1 MTIRLV
7 LPLGA
12 MLAIAMP
19 AIAMLAPPSSA
30 QAPKAPP
37 SGSKA
42 APEPPKVERLHE
54 SQFWSAF
61 AETAKGGKA
70 CYLVG
75 RPQKS
80 EPANLKRGDVRVF
93 VTHRPAEKSY
103 SVVNFAA
110 GYPYKEGSEAEL
122 AVDARKFTL
131 FTSKEGAW
139 ARDAATDKAIA
150 EAMAKGKQAVL
161 KGTSARGTAT
171 TDTYA
176 LAGFAQALGEIDKA
190 CGVKR

>member
-12 MLAIAMP
+12 MLAIAM
-19 AIAMLAPPSSA
+19 AATPSVA
-30 QAPKAPP
+30 QAPKSAP
-37 SGSKA
+37 SAGKA
-42 APEPPKVERLHE
+42 APETPKVERLRE
-54 SQFWSAF
+54 SQYWSAF
-61 AETAKGGKA
+61 AETGKGGKA

-103 SVVNFAA
+103 NVVNFAA
-110 GYPYKEGSEAEL
+110 GYPYKEDSEVEL
-122 AVDARKFTL
+122 MVDARKFAL

-139 ARDAATDKAIA
+139 ARDATIDKAIV
-150 EAMAKGKQAVL
+150 EAMAKGKQVVL